1 MNIFFEGNT
10 FFGLV
15 WDQLSARNNEKQAED
30 KQTGGGVMQRVRDRG
45 SEKEREREREREI
58 LRIRLRSD
66 CEISMNKNQQSE
78 LLC

>member
-45 SEKEREREREREI
+45 SEKERELEREI

>member
-30 KQTGGGVMQRVRDRG
+30 KQTGGGVMQRVRDRD
-45 SEKEREREREREI
+45 SEKERKSDI

>member
-30 KQTGGGVMQRVRDRG
+30 KQTGGGVMQRVRDRDR
-45 SEKEREREREREI
+45 EKQRERERETDR
-58 LRIRLRSD
+58 
-66 CEISMNKNQQSE
+66 Q
-78 LLC
+78 

>member
-45 SEKEREREREREI
+45 SEKERERESDI
-58 LRIRLRSD
+58 LRGLD
-66 CEISMNKNQQSE
+66 CEAIAKF
-78 LLC
+78 L